1 MEKGDRTMQ
10 ILQERIRKD
19 GQVLPGEIVKVDG
32 FLNHRMDVGL
42 IDMIGEEFH
51 RVFADVKPTVIVT
64 IEASGIAMAYATAQ
78 KFGIPVIFAKKG
90 KAKNIG
96 NDIFSA
102 DVFSYTR
109 GTTYGVHIS
118 KKFLSSEDRVLIID
132 DILANAQAALG
143 LISICHQAQAKVV
156 GIGIVIEKKWQRGSE
171 LLRSKGLPLH
181 SLAVITRLENGKIF
195 FEDDESV

>member
-1 MEKGDRTMQ
+1 ME
-10 ILQERIRKD
+10 ILKQRIRKD
-19 GQVLPGEIVKVDG
+19 GKVLPGEIVKVDG

-42 IDMIGEEFH
+42 IDQIGEEFY
-51 RVFADVKPTVIVT
+51 RIFSDTKPTVILT

-78 KFGIPVIFAKKG
+78 KFGVPVIFAKKG

-109 GTTYGVHIS
+109 GTTYGVHVS
-118 KKFLSSEDRVLIID
+118 KNFLSENDRVLIID

-143 LISICHQAQAKVV
+143 LISICNQARAEVV
-156 GIGIVIEKKWQRGSE
+156 GVGIVIEKKWQRGSE

-181 SLAVITRLENGKIF
+181 SLAIISRLEDGQIF
-195 FEDDESV
+195 FEGDE